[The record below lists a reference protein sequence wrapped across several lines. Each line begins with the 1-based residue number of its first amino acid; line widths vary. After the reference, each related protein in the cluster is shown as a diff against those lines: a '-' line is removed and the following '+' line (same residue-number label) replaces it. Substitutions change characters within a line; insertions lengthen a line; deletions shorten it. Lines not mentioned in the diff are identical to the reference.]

1 MLARRALNC
10 GDSALKTGNWRT
22 PAVVLLCAGIIVILG
37 MGTRE
42 SFGLF
47 LKPMTIDLG
56 WSRETF
62 AFALAL
68 QNLILG
74 ASAPFLGIIADRK
87 GAGRVLMAGA
97 ALYAV
102 GLVMMAMSTSGS
114 QLYIATGVLIGLAQ
128 GCTTYSVVF
137 GVLGRTFTPERRS
150 KVLGITVAAG
160 SFGQFVM
167 LPYAQVL
174 ITHYGWFNALLV
186 LAVTTALI
194 APFATALV
202 ERRKGAAAHVHA
214 QSSGEALREAF
225 AHKGFRLLASGYF
238 VCGFQLAFITVH
250 FPAYVADKGFSANVG
265 VTALALVGLFNIV
278 GSYGSGALGQRYAK
292 KYLLSFIYFA
302 RALFIALFIFLP
314 MSEIS
319 IYVFGATLGLLWL
332 ATVPLTSG
340 MIGQIFGVVYMSTL
354 TGITFFSH
362 QIGSFI
368 GVWLGGYL
376 YDHTGSYQLIWLL
389 SIALGIFAGF
399 INLPI
404 DERAIK
410 RAPALRPAA

>member
-1 MLARRALNC
+1 MLGRRAPNS
-10 GDSALKTGNWRT
+10 GDGALKTGNWRT
-22 PAVVLLCAGIIVILG
+22 PVVVLLCAGIIVTLG

-87 GAGRVLMAGA
+87 GAGLVLMAGA
-97 ALYAV
+97 VLYAV
-102 GLVMMAMSTSGS
+102 GLVMMAMSISGA
-114 QLYIATGVLIGLAQ
+114 QLYIATGLLIGLAQ

-137 GVLGRTFTPERRS
+137 GVLGRTFAPERRS
-150 KVLGITVAAG
+150 MVLGITVAAG

-202 ERRKGAAAHVHA
+202 ERRKGAAAHEHA

-278 GSYGSGALGQRYAK
+278 GSYSSGALGQRYAK

-302 RALFIALFIFLP
+302 RALAIALFIFVP
-314 MSEIS
+314 ISEIS

-410 RAPALRPAA
+410 RASALRPAA